1 MFRLEPGPVK
11 PTEEPRHRERRR
23 PRNELYWGS
32 DESVNHIADE
42 LDLSKGALYE
52 MIRPLPAGLD
62 CPVCGAEVV
71 HSNRTAKDRGRVD
84 CPSCDWDGTE
94 DDAVLGDAGSGR
106 SAARG
111 GKRRADDQEPA
122 DEMYPL
128 DDYDTVVPPPAR
140 VAESESQI
148 RRIVAG
154 GALVGAAVGLAM
166 VLWTRPR

>member
-1 MFRLEPGPVK
+1 MNAEDRA
-11 PTEEPRHRERRR
+11 
-23 PRNELYWGS
+23 NELYWGS
-32 DESVNHIADE
+32 DQSVNHIADE

-52 MIRPLPAGLD
+52 MIRPLPAGLE

-94 DDAVLGDAGSGR
+94 DEAVPAERAEPGR
-106 SAARG
+106 SGTSTRSG
-111 GKRRADDQEPA
+111 GDGRSDEAGPD

-140 VAESESQI
+140 IAESESQI

-154 GALVGAAVGLAM
+154 GALVGAAVGLAL
-166 VLWTRPR
+166 VFWARRR